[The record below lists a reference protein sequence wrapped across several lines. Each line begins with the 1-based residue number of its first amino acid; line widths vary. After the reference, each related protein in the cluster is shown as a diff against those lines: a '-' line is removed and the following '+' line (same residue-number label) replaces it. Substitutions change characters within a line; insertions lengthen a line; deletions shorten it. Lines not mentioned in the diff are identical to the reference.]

1 MSTQRQVAGRALIV
15 GAGVAGLATAL
26 RLHRGGWEVL
36 VVDKALTNRTG
47 GTWISFRGVGY
58 EAAER
63 MGILPRFIEAQ
74 MPWEDIHFLDTKGR
88 LRARWPAATQLALM
102 NEPTLHLPRGTIQEI
117 LREELGGEVKIEYG
131 TTVSSVTQDDSGVE
145 CVLSNGD
152 HERVDLLVGA
162 DGVNS
167 VVRELVFG
175 PETEFRSDFG
185 DLIAQYNV
193 ERSPVDTGVE
203 HIMSG
208 VGRMLAVSR
217 LRESF
222 SVLFLWDSPD
232 LRSDLATDLSTA
244 VRRRFEDLGW
254 AVPALLK
261 EVEGVS
267 SSYFGQVSQIEMD
280 TWSKGR
286 VVLVGDSAWCTG
298 FYAGYGASLAVGGA
312 ALLGDMLERHPGDLT
327 AALREW
333 EREYRPIAVTIQEQ
347 ARRNRESFWLAPNE
361 FAFRIRMIFF
371 RISGNAV
378 TTRLL
383 RLFMGIKSPKSVR
396 SSPTDEHPHR
406 RPDASHMRS

>member
-1 MSTQRQVAGRALIV
+1 VSTQLQVAGRALIV
-15 GAGVAGLATAL
+15 GAGIAGLATAL

-36 VVDKALTNRTG
+36 VVDNAPSNRTG

-74 MPWEDIHFLDTKGR
+74 MPWEDIHFLDTNGR
-88 LRARWPAATQLALM
+88 VRAVWRAATQLALM
-102 NEPTLHLPRGTIQEI
+102 NEPTLHLPRGTIQDI
-117 LREELGGEVKIEYG
+117 LLEALGGEVKIEYG
-131 TTVSSVTQDDSGVE
+131 TTVLSVTQDDSGVDY
-145 CVLSNGD
+145 VLSNGVR
-152 HERVDLLVGA
+152 ERADLVIGA

-167 VVRELVFG
+167 VVRQLVFG
-175 PETEFRSDFG
+175 PETEFRTDFG
-185 DLIAQYNV
+185 DLIAQYNL

-222 SVLFLWDSPD
+222 SVLFLWESLD
-232 LRSDLATDLSTA
+232 LRSDLATDVSTA

-261 EVEGVS
+261 EAEGVS
-267 SSYFGQVSQIEMD
+267 SSYYGQVSQIEMD
-280 TWSKGR
+280 TWSKGS

-333 EREYRPIAVTIQEQ
+333 EREYRPIALGIQKQ
-347 ARRNRESFWLAPNE
+347 ARRNRESFWFPPSE
-361 FAFRIRMIFF
+361 FALKLRMILL

-383 RLFMGIKSPKSVR
+383 RLFMGVR
-396 SSPTDEHPHR
+396 SPARLPGEQR
-406 RPDASHMRS
+406 GN

>member
-15 GAGVAGLATAL
+15 GAGIAGLSTAL
-26 RLHRGGWEVL
+26 RLHQGGWEVL
-36 VVDKALTNRTG
+36 VVDKAPSRRTG

-74 MPWEDIHFLDTKGR
+74 MPWEDIHMLDTNGR
-88 LRARWPAATQLALM
+88 LRAVWPAATQLALM
-102 NEPTLHLPRGTIQEI
+102 NEPTLHLPREAIQDI
-117 LREELGGEVKIEYG
+117 LLEALGGEVKIEYG
-131 TTVSSVTQDDSGVE
+131 TTVSSVTQDDFGVE
-145 CVLSNGD
+145 YVLSNGVR
-152 HERVDLLVGA
+152 ERVDLLIGA

-167 VVRELVFG
+167 VVRQLVFG
-175 PETEFRSDFG
+175 PTAEFRSDFG
-185 DLIAQYNV
+185 DLIALYNV

-203 HIMSG
+203 YIISG

-222 SVLFLWDSPD
+222 SVLFLWHSAD

-261 EVEGVS
+261 EVEAVS
-267 SSYFGQVSQIEMD
+267 ASYYGQVSQIEMD

-298 FYAGYGASLAVGGA
+298 FYAGYGASLAFGAA
-312 ALLGDMLERHPGDLT
+312 ALLGDVLERHPGDLT
-327 AALREW
+327 AALRAW
-333 EREYRPIAVTIQEQ
+333 EREYRPIALSIQEQ
-347 ARRNRESFWLAPNE
+347 ARRRRETFWLPPNE
-361 FAFRIRMIFF
+361 FALKLRMILL

-383 RLFMGIKSPKSVR
+383 RLFMGVKNPKSGIR
-396 SSPTDEHPHR
+396 SL
-406 RPDASHMRS
+406 ASRASTRTGN